1 MATTYTTNVGLGCPS
16 YDQAGW
22 DTPLRDTI
30 ALLDSLAPVGALG
43 CRAREIP
50 STSLYVA
57 FAPGS
62 FRSSTGAVVGY
73 AGATLAVPTA
83 ATTRYWL
90 DDAGTLQSG
99 SAWPAG
105 PYVPLSTVV
114 AGTSTI
120 TSIVDARLAFGS
132 LGTGPRLAVTS
143 QAGTYAI
150 LPADG
155 LVSLDATAAAF
166 TATLPSAS
174 ANPGMVVRVAKV
186 DVSANAVTIATVSSQ
201 TINGAATLSLAAQWD
216 GKTLV
221 SDGTNW
227 VAF

>member
-1 MATTYTTNVGLGCPS
+1 MSTTFTANVGLGVPA
-16 YDQAGW
+16 YDDPGW
-22 DTPLRDTI
+22 DAPIRATI

-50 STSLYVA
+50 STSLYVS
-57 FAPGS
+57 FAPGG
-62 FRSSTGAVVGY
+62 FRSSTGAAVAY
-73 AGATLAVPTA
+73 AGATLAVPA
-83 ATTRYWL
+83 SATTRYWL
-90 DDAGTLQSG
+90 DDAATLQSG

-105 PYVPLSTVV
+105 PYVPLASVV
-114 AGTSTI
+114 AGASTI
-120 TSIVDARLAFGS
+120 TSITDARLAFVS
-132 LGTGPRLAVTS
+132 LGTGPRVAVTS
-143 QAGTYAI
+143 QTGTYSI

-155 LVSLDATAAAF
+155 LVALDATAAAF

-174 ANPGMVVRVAKV
+174 ANPGMVLRPIKV
-186 DVSANAVTIATVSSQ
+186 DASANAVTIATVSSQ
-201 TINGAATLSLAAQWD
+201 TINGAATLALAAQWD

>member
-1 MATTYTTNVGLGCPS
+1 
-16 YDQAGW
+16 
-22 DTPLRDTI
+22 
-30 ALLDSLAPVGALG
+30 
-43 CRAREIP
+43 
-50 STSLYVA
+50 
-57 FAPGS
+57 
-62 FRSSTGAVVGY
+62 
-73 AGATLAVPTA
+73 VPTGS
-83 ATTRYWL
+83 TTRYWL

-105 PYVPLSTVV
+105 PYVPLATVV
-114 AGTSTI
+114 AGASTI
-120 TSIVDARLAFGS
+120 TSIADARLAFGS
-132 LGTGPRLAVTS
+132 LGTGPRVAVTT
-143 QAGTYAI
+143 QTGTYAI

-155 LVSLDATAAAF
+155 LVSLDATSAAF

-174 ANPGMVVRVAKV
+174 TNPGMVVRVIKV
-186 DVSANAVTIATVSSQ
+186 DVSANAATIATVSSQ